1 MAINA
6 EKVRG
11 WIAELQVIAS
21 MNNNPILRDIADTLD
36 EGVVT
41 GRIYIYGYP
50 LNEPNNEGK
59 VNE

>member
-6 EKVRG
+6 ETVRG
-11 WIAELQVIAS
+11 WIAELEVIAS
-21 MNNNPILRDIADTLD
+21 MNNNPILRHIANTLD

-41 GRIYIYGYP
+41 GRIYI
-50 LNEPNNEGK
+50 NEPNNEGK

>member
-21 MNNNPILRDIADTLD
+21 MNNNPVIRDIANTLD
-36 EGVVT
+36 EGIISGV
-41 GRIYIYGYP
+41 IYI
-50 LNEPNNEGK
+50 EETTNEGISK
-59 VNE
+59 